1 MQYIVSLIKEI
12 DKQSL
17 NLFDHQIAKKK
28 ILLHISCYVTTRLLS
43 IPSSF
48 TFFFPTLPSCTL
60 LFPPHS
66 LSAPSSSFTPFRSDP
81 QSPVAL
87 TLPSANPPWWSCAQ
101 RISYQLVAFSSWP
114 SPEKELCHHQEP
126 PGCPQLLSNTRW
138 CANVPRRLVPGLDV
152 ARRDSARLGG
162 QPADT
167 GEVCGE

>member
-1 MQYIVSLIKEI
+1 MHVHYLRCLRFQP
-12 DKQSL
+12 
-17 NLFDHQIAKKK
+17 
-28 ILLHISCYVTTRLLS
+28 VTTRLFARPFPLR
-43 IPSSF
+43 SSS
-48 TFFFPTLPSCTL
+48 PPPPSCTL

-66 LSAPSSSFTPFRSDP
+66 FSAPSSSFTPFRSDP

-87 TLPSANPPWWSCAQ
+87 TLPSANPPRWSCAQ

-126 PGCPQLLSNTRW
+126 PGCPQLISNTRW
-138 CANVPRRLVPGLDV
+138 CANGPRRLVPGLDV
-152 ARRDSARLGG
+152 ARRDSAGLGG